1 MVTPAVER
9 EAVAHLTGDY
19 EVSQRRACR
28 LLECCRMT
36 VRYASVRP
44 DDAALRE
51 RMKAIAHERRRFGYR
66 RIHVLLRREGV
77 TVNHKRLFRL
87 YREEKLSVRKRG
99 GRKRAIGTRSPML
112 VPLLPNQ
119 RWSLDFVSDQLT
131 DGRRFRVLTVVDDC
145 TRECLALVADTSLS
159 GQRVA
164 RELNHLLFQ
173 RGRPNMIVSD
183 NGSELTSNAIL
194 KWSDEARVEWHYIAP
209 GKPMQNGYIESF
221 NGKLRDEK
229 LNETLFTS
237 LHQVRV
243 ELAQWRND
251 YNTLRPHSGLGWLT
265 PSEFANHNAPSKQ
278 WPSGAVQPTSSA
290 PMAIAPTTQ
299 QGINNRQSELRIG

>member
-1 MVTPAVER
+1 
-9 EAVAHLTGDY
+9 
-19 EVSQRRACR
+19 
-28 LLECCRMT
+28 
-36 VRYASVRP
+36 
-44 DDAALRE
+44 
-51 RMKAIAHERRRFGYR
+51 
-66 RIHVLLRREGV
+66 
-77 TVNHKRLFRL
+77 
-87 YREEKLSVRKRG
+87 
-99 GRKRAIGTRSPML
+99 
-112 VPLLPNQ
+112 
-119 RWSLDFVSDQLT
+119 
-131 DGRRFRVLTVVDDC
+131 
-145 TRECLALVADTSLS
+145 
-159 GQRVA
+159 
-164 RELNHLLFQ
+164 
-173 RGRPNMIVSD
+173 MIVSD

-278 WPSGAVQPTSSA
+278 WPSGAVQLEGFA
-290 PMAIAPTTQ
+290 PMAIAQPAQ
-299 QGINNRQSELRIG
+299 QGIFNRQSELKTG